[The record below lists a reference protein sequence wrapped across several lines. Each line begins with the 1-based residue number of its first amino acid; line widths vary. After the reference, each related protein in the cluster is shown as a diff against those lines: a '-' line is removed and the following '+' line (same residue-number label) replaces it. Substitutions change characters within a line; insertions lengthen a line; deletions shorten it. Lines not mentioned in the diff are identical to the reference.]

1 MVIKMKEYLFVYG
14 TLQKEKI
21 QMDLFGRTLI
31 GSADVLACYRMSAI
45 KITDIAFLSNGEETY
60 QKTLV
65 ASGDKNDMVSGTA
78 LEVTG
83 SELLI
88 ADSYEPANY
97 KRVSV
102 RLESGKA
109 AWIYIAVGNNEH
121 ERL

>member
-1 MVIKMKEYLFVYG
+1 MKEYLFSYG
-14 TLQKEKI
+14 TLQKEKV
-21 QMDLFGRTLI
+21 QMDLFGRTLT
-31 GSADVLACYRMSAI
+31 GLADVLTCYKMSAI
-45 KITDIAFLSNGEETY
+45 KITDTAFLSNGEETY

-65 ASGDKNDMVSGTA
+65 ASGDKSDRVSGTA